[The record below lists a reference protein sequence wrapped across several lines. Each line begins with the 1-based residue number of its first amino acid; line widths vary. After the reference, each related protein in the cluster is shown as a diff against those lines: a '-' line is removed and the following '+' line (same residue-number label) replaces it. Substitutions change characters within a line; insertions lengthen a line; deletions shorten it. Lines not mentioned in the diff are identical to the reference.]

1 MAKIKVFIDAG
12 HNPQNPNA
20 GAEGNGLREQDI
32 TYEVAR
38 IAADLFNANPD
49 YEARLSRETPDVVL
63 GTTNA
68 TSLRARVDAANEWGA
83 DYFISLHTNAS
94 ENRNASGS
102 EALVFSSE
110 TPAYSWAEDILTA
123 LNRSTG
129 LQNRG
134 VKLRPGLYVL
144 RKTRM
149 PAVLVEMG
157 FISNQRDAMLM
168 SEEPELF
175 ARGIYRGTLDYLG
188 LS

>member
-68 TSLRARVDAANEWGA
+68 TSLRARVEAANEWGA
-83 DYFISLHTNAS
+83 DYFISVHTNAS
-94 ENRNASGS
+94 SFANASNSVLNLKDKWLFGS
-102 EALVFSSE
+102 SRFFC
-110 TPAYSWAEDILTA
+110 
-123 LNRSTG
+123 G
-129 LQNRG
+129 
-134 VKLRPGLYVL
+134 
-144 RKTRM
+144 KTS
-149 PAVLVEMG
+149 
-157 FISNQRDAMLM
+157 ISYLSKRF
-168 SEEPELF
+168 F
-175 ARGIYRGTLDYLG
+175 A
-188 LS
+188 S